1 MSRLIGRRERY
12 LVSSSQRRLLGPLGE
27 YIVSVLLHQIDNRIF
42 WIYACK
48 IPALV
53 WFVSWSFLGV
63 KTKTPFSPSPKH
75 NILLNWNKNLFQRFA
90 WSNFLSVLIYKVIWQ
105 LLRDRIR
112 QGKLDDAQTQCKKS
126 IILITIHI
134 IAMICDHIKDK
145 GRGHKQQQLIGVSH
159 FHPCKDCGWVSAGL
173 FFIVKTLQACKT
185 VLDITIKKKLF
196 VI

>member
-12 LVSSSQRRLLGPLGE
+12 LVSSSQRRLLGPLRE
-27 YIVSVLLHQIDNRIF
+27 YIVSVLRHQIDNRIF

-53 WFVSWSFLGV
+53 WFLSKSFLGV
-63 KTKTPFSPSPKH
+63 KTKTLFSPSPKH
-75 NILLNWNKNLFQRFA
+75 NILLNWNKNPFQRFA

-126 IILITIHI
+126 MILIMIHI
-134 IAMICDHIKDK
+134 KAVICDHIKDK
-145 GRGHKQQQLIGVSH
+145 GRGHKHQQLIGVSH
-159 FHPCKDCGWVSAGL
+159 FHPGKDCGSVSAGL
-173 FFIVKTLQACKT
+173 FLLSKHCKHS
-185 VLDITIKKKLF
+185 KLSLTS
-196 VI
+196 